1 MKIFH
6 TEKAKRDFQKLPVEI
21 QKIVEKQFRLLLN
34 NPSHPSIRIKKIEG
48 TKNIW
53 EGRITKSIRFTFQI
67 IRDTYILR
75 RIGKHNEVLRKPW

>member
-1 MKIFH
+1 MRIFH
-6 TEKAKRDFQKLPVEI
+6 TEKARKDFQKLPIGI
-21 QKIVEKQFRLLLN
+21 QKIAEKQFELLLS
-34 NPSHPSIRIKKIEG
+34 NPGHPSLRIKKIKG

-75 RIGKHNEVLRKPW
+75 RIGKHNEVLRKP